1 MLSYSVSSAM
11 FNKKFRRES
20 KISFI
25 MKADYSKIAHT
36 YDQAHPGSEMATGRL
51 LDFLETKVGN
61 DKKIKLL
68 DLGCGTG
75 RFTIP
80 IAKKFGYSVIGVD
93 NSGVEPKS

>member
-1 MLSYSVSSAM
+1 
-11 FNKKFRRES
+11 
-20 KISFI
+20 

-36 YDQAHPGSEMATGRL
+36 YDQAHPASEMAVNRV
-51 LDFLETKVGN
+51 LDFLETKVGK

-93 NSGVEPKS
+93 NSGDIARQS